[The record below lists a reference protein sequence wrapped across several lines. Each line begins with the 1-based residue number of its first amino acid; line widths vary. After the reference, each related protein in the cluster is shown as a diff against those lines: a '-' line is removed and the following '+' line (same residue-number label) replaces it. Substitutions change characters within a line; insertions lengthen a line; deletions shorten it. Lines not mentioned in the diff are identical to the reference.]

1 MNTLLAFLVVWTFV
15 CSFASGEEV
24 SESKQAESTV
34 QGIEF
39 TEDGIHL
46 YGKFRF
52 ESEGELFDIL
62 DEKSKVLI
70 SAGAVLTCIR
80 KSYTIG
86 YFAGGATVTE
96 GAKSRQLAKV
106 FFILKP
112 SGEITYH
119 SPSPD
124 GNFPGKLLPDSI
136 EFGKL
141 YDPQKIPAEKEAAV
155 EVKD

>member
-1 MNTLLAFLVVWTFV
+1 MNTLLVFLIVWTFV

-24 SESKQAESTV
+24 VEPKQAESTEE
-34 QGIEF
+34 GIEF

-52 ESEGELFDIL
+52 ESEGELFDIF
-62 DEKSKVLI
+62 DKESKVLI
-70 SAGAVLTCIR
+70 PAGAVLTCIR

-86 YFAGGATVTE
+86 YFGGGAMVNE
-96 GAKSRQLAKV
+96 GTKLRQIPKV

-112 SGEITYH
+112 SGVITYH

-141 YDPQKIPAEKEAAV
+141 YDPQKIPAEKGE
-155 EVKD
+155 